1 MSILP
6 SFSDL
11 KDLTPTF
18 IAVGF
23 MFDFTTVLIASVV
36 RLLSD
41 FTSILNRVSVLLRTA
56 SE

>member
-1 MSILP
+1 MSILQ